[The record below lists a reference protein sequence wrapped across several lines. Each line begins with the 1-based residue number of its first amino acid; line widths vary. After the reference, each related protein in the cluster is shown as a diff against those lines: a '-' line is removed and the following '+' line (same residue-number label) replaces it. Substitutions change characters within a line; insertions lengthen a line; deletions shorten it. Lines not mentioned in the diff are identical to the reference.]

1 MRHLLVLL
9 LLSTAAMAE
18 TEGFTC
24 DSAEGFSVTNFTDVP
39 PAGASLSAEAGA
51 VVLRYDRANLAAIT
65 HAALLSEMTGSRIS
79 VLSHETVTLALVIP
93 DRDGARWMK
102 GFPVPG
108 GVRTELV
115 AAPADFQLTDDSPV
129 KKAHLEP
136 ERLGLGYILFDIGP
150 LSGASGANVLAI
162 EEVTVSRS
170 DPAVSE
176 GDLVVDGP
184 REVRESMTVRGNLR
198 IRAGGSL
205 KVSAPRFTVT
215 GDVLLEGGSLDVVGG
230 VFQLPQRFNHE
241 RKFDVREGAR
251 LSFERALVITL
262 FPAALEVANGA
273 AYDSDGTEQ
282 VGGMTASLSEHS
294 VVNVTGATGI
304 NEFVIPAGAACSFRD
319 CKFLILWFT
328 LGANLQGGWSFPA
341 GGHVGCWTA
350 GAGHRTT
357 VTSCDNVYFCLVSN
371 PGAKGEVADSE
382 VYGAGL
388 FFMGEE
394 PVTLSGLENRKK
406 VHSLH
411 LAATDRDLTFLDTT
425 VQAWTIYPALK
436 AHVTVERC
444 VIGETLAFG
453 EAREE
458 ISDSTCDGTGGYFGT
473 SQTASIHAVRCKITC
488 LVVAR
493 DESSIVLEDCEV
505 VGDVRAAGKAT
516 VKLVRCKVT
525 GRIEKDPGATITEE

>member
-1 MRHLLVLL
+1 MRCLLVLL

-18 TEGFTC
+18 TQEFTC
-24 DSAEGFSVTNFTDVP
+24 DSADGFSVTNFTEVP
-39 PAGASLSAEAGA
+39 PTGASLSAEAGA
-51 VVLRYDRANLAAIT
+51 VVLRYERANLAAIT
-65 HAALLSEMTGSRIS
+65 HAAFLTEMTGIRIS
-79 VLSHETVTLALVIP
+79 VRSEETVTLALVIP

-108 GVRTELV
+108 GLRTELV
-115 AAPADFQLTDDSPV
+115 ATPTDFQLTDDSPV
-129 KKAHLEP
+129 KKARLEP

-150 LSGASGANVLAI
+150 LSGASGANALAI

-184 REVRESMTVRGNLR
+184 REVHESMTVRGNLR
-198 IRAGGSL
+198 VKAGGSL
-205 KVSAPRFTVT
+205 RVSAPRFTVT
-215 GDVLLEGGSLDVVGG
+215 GDVLLEGGSLEVAGG
-230 VFQLPQRFNHE
+230 VFQIPQRFNHE
-241 RKFDVREGAR
+241 RKLDVQKGAR

-262 FPAALEVANGA
+262 FPASLEVANKA
-273 AYDSDGTEQ
+273 TYASDGTEQ
-282 VGGMTASLSEHS
+282 VGGMTASLSESS

-328 LGANLQGGWSFPA
+328 LGANLQGRWSFPP
-341 GGHVGCWTA
+341 GGHVDGWTA
-350 GAGHRTT
+350 GAGHKTT
-357 VTSCDNVYFCLVSN
+357 VTSCDNVLFCLVSN

-382 VYGAGL
+382 FYGAGL

-406 VHSLH
+406 VASLH
-411 LAATDRDLTFLDTT
+411 LAAPDRDLTFRDTT

-436 AHVTVERC
+436 AHVTVKGC
-444 VIGETLAFG
+444 VFGETLAFG

-473 SQTASIHAVRCKITC
+473 QDEAQIHATRCRITC

-493 DESSIVLEDCEV
+493 DHSTIVLEDCEV
-505 VGDVRAAGKAT
+505 TGDVRAAGSAT
-516 VKLVRCKVT
+516 VRLVRCKVT
-525 GRIEKDPGATITEE
+525 GRIEKDPGATITQE